1 MDCAASIIGI
11 IGSASFAICSLPQVV
26 KAVRT
31 RSTKDISMCFLI
43 LSIIGTLFSAG
54 YVIYT
59 NVKFGIYQIPLYF
72 NYAAG
77 CSFILILFFPELT
90 MLVMESFP
98 LWIKPRSLFS

>member
-43 LSIIGTLFSAG
+43 LSIIGNVFSAG

-59 NVKFGIYQIPLYF
+59 NVKVGIYQIPLYF

-77 CSFILILFFPELT
+77 CSFILILFFLK
-90 MLVMESFP
+90 LRNDV
-98 LWIKPRSLFS
+98 WKR